1 MKQSNPKPK
10 RLGSMRKPFAQ
21 NTKALGHVHKGLAGQ
36 PKRLG
41 LLPKRLAPT
50 PKILCI
56 PIQKF
61 TCNG

>member
-1 MKQSNPKPK
+1 
-10 RLGSMRKPFAQ
+10 MRKPFAQ
-21 NTKALGHVHKGLAGQ
+21 YTKALGHVHKGLAGQ